1 MHTIIAIDPGA
12 NGGIAVRFSEY
23 KEAYP
28 MPDTF
33 GDIIDLF
40 RSRSIYAPS
49 GNIVCYLEKVSGFAG
64 KGRPGAHM
72 FKFGEGFGFLQGVI
86 MSASIKL
93 VLVRPQ
99 EWQKHFA
106 LGTAKACV
114 NKREW
119 KNKLKAEAQR
129 RFPTLAVTLKTA
141 DALLILDYAIAK
153 EGNA

>member
-1 MHTIIAIDPGA
+1 M
-12 NGGIAVRFSEY
+12 RFSEY

-40 RSRSIYAPS
+40 RSIYAPS

-86 MSASIKL
+86 MSASTKL

-99 EWQKHFA
+99 EWQKFFS

-129 RFPTLAVTLKTA
+129 RYPRLDVTLKTA
-141 DALLILDYAIAK
+141 DALLLLEYAMAK
-153 EGNA
+153 EDGRE

>member
-12 NGGIAVRFSEY
+12 NGGISVRFPEY
-23 KEAYP
+23 TEAYP
-28 MPDTF
+28 MPKTF
-33 GDIIDLF
+33 GDIVDLL
-40 RSRSIYAPS
+40 RSIYAPHP
-49 GNIVCYLEKVSGFAG
+49 NAVCYLERVSGFAG
-64 KGRPGAHM
+64 KGHPGSRM
-72 FKFGEGFGFLQGVI
+72 FKFGEGFGFLQGVL
-86 MSASIKL
+86 MSASTKL
-93 VLVRPQ
+93 VFVRPQ

-106 LGTAKACV
+106 LGTAASCTG
-114 NKREW
+114 KREW

>member
-1 MHTIIAIDPGA
+1 
-12 NGGIAVRFSEY
+12 
-23 KEAYP
+23 

-33 GDIIDLF
+33 GDIIDLL
-40 RSRSIYAPS
+40 RSIYAPHP
-49 GNIVCYLEKVSGFAG
+49 NAVCYLEKVSGFAG

-99 EWQKHFA
+99 EWQKFFS
-106 LGTAKACV
+106 LGTAAACTG
-114 NKREW
+114 KREW

-129 RFPTLAVTLKTA
+129 RYPRLDVTLKTA
-141 DALLILDYAIAK
+141 DALLLLDYAIAK
-153 EGNA
+153 EDGRA